1 MIYIPAVVALN
12 VYTRWLYIEM
22 VIDCCLFSQGILNGF
37 IYADF
42 WSKIRRFLNPNAN
55 RRGSSSSSTPRT
67 SKTKNSSSQ
76 TSGDGRDN
84 FEDPSASFMV
94 EAPAGQEVNSA

>member
-12 VYTRWLYIEM
+12 AHTRWLYIEM

-42 WSKIRRFLNPNAN
+42 SGKIRRFL
-55 RRGSSSSSTPRT
+55 RRGSSGSSSSSTPRT
-67 SKTKNSSSQ
+67 SKTKKSSNEQ
-76 TSGDGRDN
+76 SGDGRDN

>member
-12 VYTRWLYIEM
+12 VYTRWPYIEIL
-22 VIDCCLFSQGILNGF
+22 IDCCLFSQGILNGF

-42 WSKIRRFLNPNAN
+42 SGKIRRFL
-55 RRGSSSSSTPRT
+55 RRGSSSSSSSTPRT
-67 SKTKNSSSQ
+67 NKTKKSSNEQ
-76 TSGDGRDN
+76 SGNGRDT
-84 FEDPSASFMV
+84 FEDPSESFMV